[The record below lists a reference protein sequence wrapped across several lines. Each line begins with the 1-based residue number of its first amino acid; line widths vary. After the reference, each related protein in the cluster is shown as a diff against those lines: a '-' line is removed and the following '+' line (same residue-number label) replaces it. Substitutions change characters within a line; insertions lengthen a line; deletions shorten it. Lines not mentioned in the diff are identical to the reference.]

1 MISDKVLHCIAQ
13 KCRYLQVL
21 DLAKTKVRN
30 CMRYFCLLMMLPGV
44 TINSSL
50 VSVCV
55 ARIFFLIL
63 QKCLCNKIAEVYIQ
77 HLNLLKD
84 NDNIYC

>member
-30 CMRYFCLLMMLPGV
+30 CMRYCVYICLFMMLPGV
-44 TINSSL
+44 TINTSL
-50 VSVCV
+50 VSISV
-55 ARIFFLIL
+55 ARNFF
-63 QKCLCNKIAEVYIQ
+63 
-77 HLNLLKD
+77 
-84 NDNIYC
+84 